1 MLTPAEELGL
11 AGLNLASCVR
21 LAFHK
26 ISNGHLAAL
35 LQGIRDESLRRHLIY
50 TRDGVDDAIRVMAC
64 PITVLP
70 DQLSYLHYVSV
81 TITNALKQLPD
92 LYFEDPEVRA
102 VLQLPA
108 DEEAWLREFWTPAQR
123 ENNPVFGRLDAMVDF
138 ISPMWKD
145 SLRFVEPNLSCVGGL
160 HMIPTSEQ
168 LVAEVVLPVLRSND
182 SRLHLEVGTDI
193 RELLMQDV
201 LDHLQAINRP
211 ARCICF
217 VEFLDTGTGPDEQG
231 ELAQY
236 YHDRYGLKVL
246 HADPS
251 ELRLRGDEVYCQNL
265 PVDLVY
271 RDFEVRDLLALQRD
285 GVDVEPHR
293 LLFRQNRII
302 SSITAELDQKA
313 CWEVLT
319 DPVLT
324 LKHFSA
330 DERQLFRRH
339 ILWTRVLSERRT
351 QLPDGQVD
359 ELLPYVRREQEALV
373 LKPNR
378 SYGGKGVVIGHL
390 LEKGEWDA
398 AIAEALA
405 DGGRWV
411 VQKLASIP
419 VCDFPALGADGTI
432 HVEPFYIV
440 MGFAA
445 TKYGMAVLG
454 RASQKQ
460 VVNVAQ
466 RGGICAVMRG
476 LAPGRLLGPDTP
488 PPPPRPT
495 ANPSDVVW

>member
-11 AGLNLASCVR
+11 AGLNLASRVR

-26 ISNGHLAAL
+26 IPEAQLAL
-35 LQGIRDESLRRHLIY
+35 LLQRIRDESLRRHLIY
-50 TRDGVDDAIRVMAC
+50 CRDGIDDAIRVMPC

-70 DQLSYLHYVSV
+70 AQLSYLHFVSV

-92 LYFEDPEVRA
+92 LYFDDPAVRA

-108 DEEAWLREFWTPAQR
+108 EEEAWVREFWNTAQR

-168 LVAEVVLPVLRSND
+168 LVAEVVLPMLRAHD
-182 SRLHLEVGTDI
+182 RQLRLEVGTDI

-201 LDHLQAINRP
+201 LEQLQAINRP

-217 VEFLDTGTGPDEQG
+217 VEFLNAGAGPDEQG

-236 YHDRYGLKVL
+236 FHDRYGLKVL

-251 ELRLRGDEVYCQNL
+251 ELRLRGDEVYCQDL

-271 RDFEVRDLLALQRD
+271 RDFEVRDLLALQRE

-293 LLFRQNRII
+293 VLFRQNRII

-319 DPVLT
+319 DPILT
-324 LKHFSA
+324 QKHFSA
-330 DERQLFRRH
+330 DERQIFRRH
-339 ILWTRVLSERRT
+339 ILWTRVLAERST
-351 QLPDGQVD
+351 QLPNGQVG
-359 ELLPYVRREQEALV
+359 ELLPYLRQEQESLV

-378 SYGGKGVVIGHL
+378 SYGGKGVVLGHL
-390 LEKGEWDA
+390 MDEKEWQA
-398 AIAEALA
+398 AIETALA
-405 DGGRWV
+405 DSGRWV
-411 VQKLASIP
+411 VQQLASIP
-419 VCDFPALGADGTI
+419 VSEFPALGPDGKI

-445 TKYGMAVLG
+445 TKYGLAILG

-466 RGGICAVMRG
+466 RGGLCAVMRG
-476 LAPGRLLGPDTP
+476 EPPGRLLGPDLPPTP
-488 PPPPRPT
+488 LPHGDPT
-495 ANPSDVVW
+495 EVVW